1 MSILCLRFEIMAIL
15 ILNLAAN
22 NLINNNDEKVKPN
35 LKLLAI
41 LCGFHI
47 SFLINMSEFVKITLF
62 MLSSNFF
69 LSALFLLYLD
79 K

>member
-1 MSILCLRFEIMAIL
+1 MSILGLRFEIMAIL

-41 LCGFHI
+41 LCGFHF
-47 SFLINMSEFVKITLF
+47 SFLINMTEFVKLTLF

-69 LSALFLLYLD
+69 LIALFLLYLD